1 MYYWLIFG
9 IFVFFFFEKLLYFLF
24 SYLLLYI
31 VLEIS
36 FLLTLSDL
44 REILYV
50 CSYKLFV
57 DFETRWRVYEGRRKY
72 LNVEI
77 NHMYK
82 NFSDR
87 NFHSLVHSVTSISVK
102 NYFFSFSFMY
112 ICILIIFQ
120 VFNANSSRTR
130 WFVILILTIEMI
142 CSRCRM
148 ETLNGGWETTLY
160 RSGEKVTGPTHE
172 GISRL

>member
-9 IFVFFFFEKLLYFLF
+9 IFVFFFLKNFYTFCFHIYYYILFLKLVF
-24 SYLLLYI
+24 SWH
-31 VLEIS
+31 
-36 FLLTLSDL
+36 FHL